1 MEEAGERTRQVK
13 IGGLLLVI
21 LAALFWGLSGG
32 LGGYLMEEGW
42 DPLVITFYRGF
53 IGLICVSIWLM
64 IKPVPFNKKMLLWS
78 GIAGLG
84 VTGNF
89 IFYFVSISEGSIAVA
104 ATLMYTAPI
113 FVMLAS
119 FVFKLEQAT
128 LFKWM
133 AILSVMI
140 GVALMTEIYAVDSEG
155 ITLMG
160 IATGL
165 GAGVSYAL
173 FLFGF
178 KYAAKNGEPQG
189 ILTIAF
195 LLFSIVTPFFIDG
208 DEAVS
213 AITSSDMIWMVL
225 LGILGA
231 GLSFILYIYGLERT
245 SPTGASVSAMVEPVT
260 ASLFGV
266 LVMSEQLEWLQLV
279 GMAIILTTV
288 TTLSV
293 KKAQEQ

>member
-1 MEEAGERTRQVK
+1 M
-13 IGGLLLVI
+13 LVI

-119 FVFKLEQAT
+119 FMFKLEQAT

-140 GVALMTEIYAVDSEG
+140 GVVLMTEIYAVDSEG

-231 GLSFILYIYGLERT
+231 GLSFMLYIYGLERT

-266 LVMSEQLEWLQLV
+266 LVMSDQLEWLQLV